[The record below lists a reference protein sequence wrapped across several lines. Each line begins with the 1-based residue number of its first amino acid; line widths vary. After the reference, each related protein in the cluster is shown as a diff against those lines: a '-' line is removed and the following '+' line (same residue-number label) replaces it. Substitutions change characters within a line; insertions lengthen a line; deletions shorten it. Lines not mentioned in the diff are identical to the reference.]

1 MRTNDKVLLENI
13 NDYFSH
19 KGMAPNLIDDIKEN
33 LRNDLKRSES
43 KDEDYL
49 DYRGKSPAQII
60 LIIQRNLFGLQTNPV
75 IFFIMNFILISY
87 LYDKQYVPFQAATAI
102 SIFYC
107 IIIFPL
113 SIFINIRIDK
123 KKFLYSNRFEMIL
136 GYIVAIIALILI
148 IMRAFNLNWG
158 IIPITI
164 YSHQVVFFI
173 GIILSLIGVFFKKIE
188 YTAIGLLF
196 CQKTIDAVVTKPEIA
211 QIISLIIWIM
221 IVALIV
227 FYTIKLSSM
236 TMV

>member
-33 LRNDLKRSES
+33 LRTDLKKSEYR
-43 KDEDYL
+43 DQDYL
-49 DYRGKSPAQII
+49 EYRGKSPAQII
-60 LIIQRNLFGLQTNPV
+60 LTIQRNLFGLQLNPV

-107 IIIFPL
+107 IIVFPL
-113 SIFINIRIDK
+113 TIFINIRIERK
-123 KKFLYSNRFEMIL
+123 KYLYSNRFELIL

-148 IMRAFNLNWG
+148 VMRAFNFNWG
-158 IIPITI
+158 IIPITM
-164 YSHQVVFFI
+164 YSHQFVFFV
-173 GIILSLIGVFFKKIE
+173 GILLSLFGIFFKRLE

-196 CQKTIDAVVTKPEIA
+196 CQKTIDAIITNPEIA
-211 QIISLIIWIM
+211 QIFSLVIWIL
-221 IVALIV
+221 IVALII
-227 FYTIKLSSM
+227 FYTIKLSSR
-236 TMV
+236 TKS

>member
-49 DYRGKSPAQII
+49 DYRGKSPQII

-87 LYDKQYVPFQAATAI
+87 LYDKQYVPFQATAI

-164 YSHQVVFFI
+164 YSHQVVFI
-173 GIILSLIGVFFKKIE
+173 GIILSLIGVFLKIE

-227 FYTIKLSSM
+227 LYN
-236 TMV
+236 

>member
-49 DYRGKSPAQII
+49 DYRGKSPQII

-87 LYDKQYVPFQAATAI
+87 LYDKQYVPFQAATI

-164 YSHQVVFFI
+164 YSHQVVFI
-173 GIILSLIGVFFKKIE
+173 GIILSLIGVFLKNRVHNWF
-188 YTAIGLLF
+188 
-196 CQKTIDAVVTKPEIA
+196 
-211 QIISLIIWIM
+211 II
-221 IVALIV
+221 
-227 FYTIKLSSM
+227 LSKDD
-236 TMV
+236 

>member
-113 SIFINIRIDK
+113 SILLIFVLIRRS
-123 KKFLYSNRFEMIL
+123 F
-136 GYIVAIIALILI
+136 YIAIVL
-148 IMRAFNLNWG
+148 
-158 IIPITI
+158 
-164 YSHQVVFFI
+164 
-173 GIILSLIGVFFKKIE
+173 K
-188 YTAIGLLF
+188 
-196 CQKTIDAVVTKPEIA
+196 
-211 QIISLIIWIM
+211 
-221 IVALIV
+221 
-227 FYTIKLSSM
+227 
-236 TMV
+236 

>member
-49 DYRGKSPAQII
+49 DYRGKSPQII

-113 SIFINIRIDK
+113 SILLIFVLIRRS
-123 KKFLYSNRFEMIL
+123 F
-136 GYIVAIIALILI
+136 YIAIVL
-148 IMRAFNLNWG
+148 
-158 IIPITI
+158 
-164 YSHQVVFFI
+164 
-173 GIILSLIGVFFKKIE
+173 K
-188 YTAIGLLF
+188 
-196 CQKTIDAVVTKPEIA
+196 
-211 QIISLIIWIM
+211 
-221 IVALIV
+221 
-227 FYTIKLSSM
+227 
-236 TMV
+236 